1 MNKAVGSQPVAPGRL
16 RASTWAFVSLG
27 LAVLLLGIADS
38 MVGSYAVL
46 FAADEVGLTP
56 LQVGVF
62 ASAPA
67 LGGIFVSWIL
77 GRRFDQQPTRRYAVL
92 VTALGALGLALMPL
106 TRSFLVLVVL
116 ALTLLGGLTAAFPQ
130 LFALARLASGNG
142 AAGQRSAPLL
152 RSAWS
157 LAWAIGPLIGA
168 ALLTLTTFGTILR
181 AAAAILA
188 LTCFVV
194 LTVPAP
200 RSAQRS
206 GVDTPSGG
214 ATRSVPSR
222 IGLAMLVASVAL
234 FFTAMFAGSVA
245 LPLFVTRFLHQP
257 PSAVGLLYSAC
268 AAVEVVTALALAAA
282 SPALSQRKLI
292 LGAMV
297 TFVVYFALTVLAR
310 GLPLLLLGQVARG
323 GAIAVVGAA
332 GIRFF
337 QEVLAPATGR
347 ATTLFSN
354 AATAGSLV
362 AGVLAGAS
370 VGLFGYRITLVLC
383 GVSAA
388 VAVALFYA
396 GTARAP
402 IQTLPT

>member
-1 MNKAVGSQPVAPGRL
+1 VNAMVGSQPVAPRRL
-16 RASTWAFVSLG
+16 RARKWAFVSLG

-56 LQVGVF
+56 LQVGAF

-67 LGGIFVSWIL
+67 LGGILVSWLL
-77 GRRFDQQPTRRYAVL
+77 GRRFDRRPTRRYAVV
-92 VTALGALGLALMPL
+92 VTALGALGLVLMTL
-106 TRSFLVLVVL
+106 TESFLVLVVL

-130 LFALARLASGNG
+130 LFALARLASGDG

-181 AAAAILA
+181 AAAAA
-188 LTCFVV
+188 LVLTSVVV
-194 LTVPAP
+194 LTVPATGP
-200 RSAQRS
+200 APAST
-206 GVDTPSGG
+206 VETPADGPI
-214 ATRSVPSR
+214 RSVPSR
-222 IGLAMLVASVAL
+222 IGLAMLIASVVL
-234 FFTAMFAGSVA
+234 FFAAMFAGSVV

-257 PSAVGLLYSAC
+257 SSAVGLLFSAC
-268 AAVEVVTALALAAA
+268 AAVEVVTALALATAP
-282 SPALSQRKLI
+282 PALSQRMLI

-310 GLPLLLLGQVARG
+310 GMPLLLLAQAARG
-323 GAIAVVGAA
+323 VAIAVVGAA

-337 QEVLAPATGR
+337 QDVLAPATGR

-370 VGLFGYRITLVLC
+370 VGFFGYLTTLVLC
-383 GVSAA
+383 GLTAA
-388 VAVALFYA
+388 VAVVLFYA
-396 GTARAP
+396 GTGRAA
-402 IQTLPT
+402 LHAPT